1 MNYNKEGR
9 MKMEQMFQNKEIFR
23 IMYLFPQEIGKGPN
37 AIYTYFLRISNY
49 LNSRKNELRGEI
61 DEIYTDL
68 RFEELPPFN
77 FQKLSIYLTE
87 LKLLLDKIYID
98 FPFNLVAISCYSSY
112 EYLNSLVVANLIKSH
127 INPKVKIVVGGYHPS
142 IFPEGFQSD
151 KIPSFF
157 YDHFPKYKA
166 LFNFLIKGE
175 GEIAFF
181 KLIKQLL
188 NDELKDGNRENKDY
202 NIVEGETFPS
212 LDDLPLID
220 LSLLKRYKE
229 KLKGRRLNI
238 DFGRGCM
245 FRCKICIPSTG
256 KELPFHKNVRFKSI
270 DKCIEELRIIRDTKW
285 LEISSIF
292 ISDPIFFPKRS
303 IRNEFYEKFR
313 SFITDEG
320 KYPFTIGAYDRVDI
334 CSKEDLLHYKE
345 LNIHPQ
351 IGFESASIPMLK
363 ILNKINS
370 KNEGDIKKYIKK
382 LEDLII
388 FSNEIN
394 MNIRMFLIIGLPGE
408 TEKVIEDNQ
417 DFFLKKKFN
426 GKSLSEINNIILDIR
441 YYKAF
446 PGATLYNTCETEYG
460 GKIHYKEWWKLP
472 LADHRVYNKI
482 VDPSR
487 ELSFLDSLKLN
498 YRWVKEFIR
507 YQINN
512 KTPFYNKG
520 DFKILREGYFK
531 FTHIYKNRDA
541 DYYSFIPEFWK
552 QGFIYP

>member
-1 MNYNKEGR
+1 
-9 MKMEQMFQNKEIFR
+9 MKKEQMFQNKEIFR

-49 LNSRKNELRGEI
+49 LNSRKNELPSEI
-61 DEIYTDL
+61 EEIYIDL

-77 FQKLSIYLTE
+77 FQNFSIYLAE
-87 LKLLLDKIYID
+87 LKLLLDKLYIN

-112 EYLNSLVVANLIKSH
+112 EYLNSLIVANLIKSH

-142 IFPEGFQSD
+142 IFPEDFQSD
-151 KIPSFF
+151 KMPSII
-157 YDHFPKYKA
+157 YDHFPKSKG

-175 GEIAFF
+175 GEITFY
-181 KLIKQLL
+181 KLIKHLL
-188 NDELKDGNRENKDY
+188 NNELKDEDRINKDC

-212 LDDLPLID
+212 LDELPLID
-220 LSLLKRYKE
+220 LSLLKKYKE
-229 KLKGRRLNI
+229 KLRGKRLNI

-256 KELPFHKNVRFKSI
+256 MGLSFHKNVRFKSI
-270 DKCIEELRIIRDTKW
+270 DKCIEELRIIRDTEW
-285 LEISSIF
+285 LETDAIA

-303 IRNEFYEKFR
+303 LRNEFYKKFR
-313 SFITDEG
+313 KLINDEG
-320 KYPFTIGAYDRVDI
+320 KYPFTIGIYDRVDL
-334 CSKEDLLHYKE
+334 CSKEDLIHYKE
-345 LNIHPQ
+345 FNITPQ

-370 KNEGDIKKYIKK
+370 KRDVNIKRYIKK

-394 MNIRMFLIIGLPGE
+394 SYIQMNIIIGLPGE
-408 TEKVIEDNQ
+408 TKEVIKGNQNFLLEKR
-417 DFFLKKKFN
+417 FN
-426 GKSLSEINNIILDIR
+426 GKSLSEKYKIIIDIR
-441 YYKAF
+441 YYKAI
-446 PGATLYNTCETEYG
+446 PGATLYDTCETEYR

-472 LADHRVYNKI
+472 LANHRVYNKI

-487 ELSFLDSLKLN
+487 ELSFLDSLRLN
-498 YRWVKEFIR
+498 YKWVKEFIKH
-507 YQINN
+507 QINN
-512 KTPFYNKG
+512 KTPFYDKG
-520 DFKILREGYFK
+520 DLKILREGYFK
-531 FTHIYKNRDA
+531 FVHMYKNKDA
-541 DYYSFIPEFWK
+541 DYYFFIPEFWE

>member
-1 MNYNKEGR
+1 
-9 MKMEQMFQNKEIFR
+9 MKMEQIFQNKEIFR
-23 IMYLFPQEIGKGPN
+23 IMYVFPQEIGKGPN

-49 LNSRKNELRGEI
+49 LNSRRNELKSEI

-77 FQKLSIYLTE
+77 FQNLSIYLAE
-87 LKLLLDKIYID
+87 LKLLIDKIYND

-127 INPKVKIVVGGYHPS
+127 INPKVKIVIGGYHPS
-142 IFPEGFQSD
+142 IFPEEFQSD
-151 KIPSFF
+151 KIPSFI

-166 LFNFLIKGE
+166 PFDFLIKGE

-188 NDELKDGNRENKDY
+188 NDELKNGDKENKDY
-202 NIVEGETFPS
+202 NIVEGESFPS

-220 LSLLKRYKE
+220 LSLLKKYKE

-256 KELPFHKNVRFKSI
+256 KELAFHKNVRFKSI

-285 LEISSIF
+285 LETNAIA

-303 IRNEFYEKFR
+303 LRNEFYTKFR
-313 SFITDEG
+313 MFLEDEG
-320 KYPFTIGAYDRVDI
+320 KFPYVIAIYDRIGI
-334 CSKEDLLHYKE
+334 CSKEDLLYYKE
-345 LNIHPQ
+345 FNIIPI
-351 IGFESASIPMLK
+351 IGFESASVPMLK

-370 KNEGDIKKYIKK
+370 QDEESLKRYIKK

-394 MNIRMFLIIGLPGE
+394 SNIQMNLIIGLPGE
-408 TEKVIEDNQ
+408 TKEVIEENQ
-417 DFFLKKKFN
+417 NFFLEKRLN
-426 GKSLSEINNIILDIR
+426 GKSLSERYRIIIDIR
-441 YYKAF
+441 YYKAI
-446 PGATLYNTCETEYG
+446 PGATLYDTCETEYG

-482 VDPSR
+482 IDPSR
-487 ELSFLDSLKLN
+487 ELSFLESLRLN
-498 YRWVKEFIR
+498 YKWVKEFIR
-507 YQINN
+507 HQINN
-512 KTPFYNKG
+512 KTPFYDKG

-531 FTHIYKNRDA
+531 FIHMYKNKDA

-552 QGFIYP
+552 QGFVYP

>member
-1 MNYNKEGR
+1 
-9 MKMEQMFQNKEIFR
+9 MEQIIKNNEIFR
-23 IMYLFPQEIGKGPN
+23 IIYLFPQEIGKGPN

-49 LNSRKNELRGEI
+49 LNSRKNELTREI
-61 DEIYTDL
+61 DEIYIDL
-68 RFEELPPFN
+68 RFEELPQFN
-77 FQKLSIYLTE
+77 FQNLSIYLVE
-87 LKLLLDKIYID
+87 LKLLLDEIYIN

-142 IFPEGFQSD
+142 IYPEEFQSD
-151 KIPSFF
+151 KIPGFI
-157 YDHFPKYKA
+157 YDHFPKCNV

-188 NDELKDGNRENKDY
+188 IKELKDEGNENKEC
-202 NIVEGETFPS
+202 NIVEGETFPL

-229 KLKGRRLNI
+229 KLRGKRLNI

-256 KELPFHKNVRFKSI
+256 MELPFHKNVRFKSI

-285 LEISSIF
+285 LETNAIA

-303 IRNEFYEKFR
+303 LRNKFYEKFR
-313 SFITDEG
+313 KFITDAGEFP
-320 KYPFTIGAYDRVDI
+320 YTISIYDRVDI
-334 CSKEDLLHYKE
+334 CSKEDLLYYKE
-345 LNIHPQ
+345 FNITPQ
-351 IGFESASIPMLK
+351 IGFESASSPMLK

-370 KNEGDIKKYIKK
+370 QNEESLKRYIKK

-394 MNIRMFLIIGLPGE
+394 SNIQMNLIIGLPGE
-408 TEKVIEDNQ
+408 TKEVIEENQ
-417 DFFLKKKFN
+417 NFFLEKRLN
-426 GKSLSEINNIILDIR
+426 GKSLSEKYKIIIDIR
-441 YYKAF
+441 YYKAI

-460 GKIHYKEWWKLP
+460 GKIHYKEWWKQP

-487 ELSFLDSLKLN
+487 ELSFLESLKLN
-498 YRWVKEFIR
+498 YKWVKDFIR
-507 YQINN
+507 HQIDN
-512 KTPFYNKG
+512 KTPFYDKG

-531 FTHIYKNRDA
+531 FIHMYKNKDA
-541 DYYSFIPEFWK
+541 DYYSFIPKFWK
-552 QGFIYP
+552 QGFVYP